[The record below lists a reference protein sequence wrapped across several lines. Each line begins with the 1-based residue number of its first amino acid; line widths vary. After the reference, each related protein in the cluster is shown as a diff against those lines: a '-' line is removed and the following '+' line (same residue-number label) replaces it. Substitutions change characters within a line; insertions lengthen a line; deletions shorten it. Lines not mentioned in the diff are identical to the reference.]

1 MMMKSKFFCG
11 LLFIFLFATISVN
24 AQTDKSRI
32 EIENANKKFVDA
44 FAKND
49 SQSIANLYAENAKA
63 FPPNGAI
70 VEGRKN
76 IQDFWKGARDSG
88 ISKFELTTTEFEKSG
103 NTAYEVGNYT
113 LFGSDGKAID
123 DGKYIVIWKK
133 IGKNWFLY
141 RDIWNSNRKN

>member
-1 MMMKSKFFCG
+1 MMKGKLFLGF
-11 LLFIFLFATISVN
+11 LFIFLFAAAAIN

-32 EIENANKKFVDA
+32 EIENVNKKFVEA
-44 FAKND
+44 FAKKD
-49 SQSIANLYAENAKA
+49 TQSIGNLYAENAKV

-76 IQDFWKGARDSG
+76 IQDFWKGAIDSG
-88 ISKFELTTTEFEKSG
+88 IAKFELTTTEFEKAG

-113 LFGSDGKAID
+113 LFNADGKSID

-133 IGKNWFLY
+133 IGKNWFLF